1 MKFKIVA
8 VRDNAIG
15 TFAHPWLVA
24 SIGAAVRAFGDE
36 VKREG
41 DNGQRNPLFMHPAD
55 FDLYELGEYD
65 DDGIFETHLPNKIA
79 SGVDYKG

>member
-1 MKFKIVA
+1 MKYKIVA

-15 TFAHPWLVA
+15 TFAQPWFVP

-41 DNGQRNPLFMHPAD
+41 SNGQSNPLNMHPND
-55 FDLYELGEYD
+55 FDLYDLGVYD
-65 DDGIFETHLPNKIA
+65 DDGVFETHIPNKIA